1 MVITSVEKSK
11 KNKGMFSVFIDDR
24 YAFSIPEEDYLRLR
38 LYEKKEISDEEIEFI
53 KENVTFKSAK
63 SQAVKYLSY
72 RLVSEA
78 QLFAKLQ
85 NKGYDEDVIW
95 DVINELKSIGYINDL
110 IYAQKYIY
118 ERIKLKPKS
127 KKMLRMELK
136 SKGVSEDII
145 NQVLEEMDFDED
157 MIIDRL
163 IKKKFG
169 KYDITE
175 PKIEK
180 KIYYFLL
187 HRGFSM
193 ENIRTA
199 LNRIANS
206 I

>member
-180 KIYYFLL
+180 NILFLL
-187 HRGFSM
+187 HRDLVWK
-193 ENIRTA
+193 T
-199 LNRIANS
+199 
-206 I
+206 

>member
-1 MVITSVEKSK
+1 
-11 KNKGMFSVFIDDR
+11 MFSVFIDDR

>member
-11 KNKGMFSVFIDDR
+11 KNKGMFSVFVDDR
-24 YAFSIPEEDYLRLR
+24 YAFSIPEEDYLRLC

-53 KENVTFKSAK
+53 RKNVTFKSAK

-72 RLVSEA
+72 RLITEA
-78 QLFAKLQ
+78 QLFDKLQ
-85 NKGYDEDVIW
+85 GKGFDEDTIL
-95 DVINELKSIGYINDL
+95 DVISELKSMGYINDL
-110 IYAQKYIY
+110 IYAQKYVY

-127 KKMLRMELK
+127 KKMLKMELK
-136 SKGVSEDII
+136 SKGVSEDIAD
-145 NQVLEEMDFDED
+145 QVLNEMEIDED
-157 MIIDRL
+157 IVIDRL

-169 KYDITE
+169 KYNIKE
-175 PKIEK
+175 PQIEK

-199 LNRIANS
+199 LNRITNS